1 MKGRKPDARLPD
13 TNNYSTVNP
22 RKADGMGDPYQMKMA
37 AQGELFDLPKPRK
50 PWMRPYNGWT
60 WKERCAV
67 TPIQNK
73 ALREG
78 RLERPIICSI
88 CLDDRSEYP
97 KGRDY
102 RFLHT
107 EDYSRPLSILP
118 CCKPCHAALHAR
130 FDDPARWLA
139 VVKANWRQG
148 AWFTLLSMDPV
159 SQFQSFDVTYPIG
172 LKPPHE

>member
-1 MKGRKPDARLPD
+1 MRVQREKTISPD
-13 TNNYSTVNP
+13 TKNSTAENTGNP
-22 RKADGMGDPYQMKMA
+22 DVRSNSQPEKVAV
-37 AQGELFDLPKPRK
+37 QGELFDLPKSRK

-78 RLERPIICSI
+78 RLQRPTVCSI
-88 CLDDRSEYP
+88 CLDSRSEYP

-107 EDYSRPLSILP
+107 EDYSRPLNILP

-130 FDDPARWLA
+130 FDDPARWLE
-139 VVKANWRQG
+139 VVKENWRKG
-148 AWFTLLSMDPV
+148 AWFTLLSMDPA
-159 SQFQSFDVTYPIG
+159 SQYQSFSVTYPNG
-172 LKPPHE
+172 L